1 MLFKTNSLIGFTCSC
16 LFGSHGDSS
25 QGMLGKSK
33 VLERL
38 LLGLLLLLEPKDD
51 PTKLLIN

>member
-38 LLGLLLLLEPKDD
+38 LLDLLLL
-51 PTKLLIN
+51 